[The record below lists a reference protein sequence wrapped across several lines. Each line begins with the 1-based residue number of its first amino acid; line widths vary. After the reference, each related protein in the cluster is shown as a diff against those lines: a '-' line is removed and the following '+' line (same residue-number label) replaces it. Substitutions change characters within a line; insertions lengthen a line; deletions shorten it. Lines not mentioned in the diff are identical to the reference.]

1 MKSFNCNRHMPSG
14 YYYVFLLVAF
24 ILLLICAVVAS
35 SQADEKRSKFRDP
48 EVVRNKEHVQE
59 HLDELRGSEKREED
73 MTDEE
78 LEFHYFKLHDFD
90 NNTKLD
96 GLEIL
101 AAINH
106 VLSDETLDP
115 SMTPQQAKDARLLQH
130 MEMID
135 QVLAEDDFNN
145 DGYLTYLE
153 FVLARRR
160 AETEAEKYQKK
171 KE

>member
-1 MKSFNCNRHMPSG
+1 MRPIGIQYMFCGRDF
-14 YYYVFLLVAF
+14 VLLVAF
-24 ILLLICAVVAS
+24 TLLLTSAITTS
-35 SQADEKRSKFRDP
+35 SQAQEKKSKFHDP
-48 EVVRNKEHVQE
+48 EMVRNKEHVQE
-59 HLDELRGSEKREED
+59 HLEELTGGQKREED

-106 VLSDETLDP
+106 VMGDDKP
-115 SMTPQQAKDARLLQH
+115 SLNMTPEQAREIRLLEH

-160 AETEAEKYQKK
+160 SEKEAEKYKQT